1 MTDTQRNN
9 KLQDAADAA
18 RKARA
23 FHRIA
28 KAASLGGA
36 EGAAIAALEEAAPF
50 LIKLIAGLMIA
61 AVLIPMLVF
70 TGMPNMFFGFDGSE
84 TAEVMDMT
92 RKAMAVGGAYIS
104 LKTFE
109 NTQVDA
115 VVTGIVNEYEN
126 EGYEIDHVV
135 VHSSFDEADLLW
147 MIAINSVAFEQD
159 LNTMTVESIWNLSY
173 SSLEKRY
180 RLGIFGEADTTLEI
194 SFEKFDPEV
203 TMEELGF
210 DEEAREWA
218 KALHDIMEKS
228 DALHKYGSYYKPMAI
243 SYSGDTS
250 TAYGGPIDHGGSYNN
265 EIDNSRFIN
274 PYYKNNHDLAVFA
287 TQAWENNWGYVWG
300 TFGNVLT
307 SSLLYYKIEQ
317 YPEGVGNFEGFIREN
332 WLGRR
337 TVDCVG
343 LIKAYGWYNPDTG
356 MMDYAS
362 NGMSDLGAD
371 QMFYAAS
378 ESGSIDTIPEI
389 EGLAVWKSGHI
400 GVYIGGGYVIEAMGT
415 MYGVVRTELT
425 GRGWEGWCKIPFI
438 SYNQ

>member
-1 MTDTQRNN
+1 
-9 KLQDAADAA
+9 
-18 RKARA
+18 
-23 FHRIA
+23 
-28 KAASLGGA
+28 
-36 EGAAIAALEEAAPF
+36 
-50 LIKLIAGLMIA
+50 
-61 AVLIPMLVF
+61 MLVF
-70 TGMPNMFFGFDGSE
+70 TGMPNMFFGFDSSE

-92 RKAMAVGGAYIS
+92 RKAMVVGGAYIS

-126 EGYEIDHVV
+126 AGQKIDHVV
-135 VHSSFDEADLLW
+135 VHSSFSEADLLW

-194 SFEKFDPEV
+194 SFEKFDPEA

-218 KALHDIMEKS
+218 KALHDILEKS
-228 DALHKYGSYYKPMAI
+228 DALHKYESYYKPVAI

-300 TFGNVLT
+300 SALCSLT
-307 SSLLYYKIEQ
+307 ICAEMRNKTRRISRNRE
-317 YPEGVGNFEGFIREN
+317 EIRT
-332 WLGRR
+332 L
-337 TVDCVG
+337 C
-343 LIKAYGWYNPDTG
+343 LIW
-356 MMDYAS
+356 
-362 NGMSDLGAD
+362 
-371 QMFYAAS
+371 Q
-378 ESGSIDTIPEI
+378 
-389 EGLAVWKSGHI
+389 V
-400 GVYIGGGYVIEAMGT
+400 
-415 MYGVVRTELT
+415 
-425 GRGWEGWCKIPFI
+425 
-438 SYNQ
+438 

>member
-1 MTDTQRNN
+1 
-9 KLQDAADAA
+9 
-18 RKARA
+18 
-23 FHRIA
+23 
-28 KAASLGGA
+28 
-36 EGAAIAALEEAAPF
+36 
-50 LIKLIAGLMIA
+50 
-61 AVLIPMLVF
+61 MLVF
-70 TGMPNMFFGFDGSE
+70 TGMPNMFFGFDSSQ

-92 RKAMAVGGAYIS
+92 RKAMAVGGAYLS
-104 LKTFE
+104 LETFE

-115 VVTGIVNEYEN
+115 VVTGIVNQYEN
-126 EGYEIDHVV
+126 EGYEIDHVI
-135 VHSSFDEADLLW
+135 VHSSFDEAALLW

-159 LNTMTVESIWNLSY
+159 LNTMTVESIWGLSY
-173 SSLEKRY
+173 SSLEKRF
-180 RLGIFGEADTTLEI
+180 RFGIFGDAETTLEI
-194 SFEKFDPEV
+194 NFEKFDPEA
-203 TMEELGF
+203 TMADLGF

-218 KALHDIMEKS
+218 RALHDILKKS
-228 DALHKYGSYYKPMAI
+228 DALHKYGSYYKPAQL
-243 SYSGDTS
+243 SYSGDTGG
-250 TAYGGPIDHGGSYNN
+250 AYSGPIDHGGGFQN
-265 EIDNSRFIN
+265 EIDNSRFMN

-287 TQAWENNWGYVWG
+287 IQAWENNWGYVWG

-317 YPEGVGNFEGFIREN
+317 YPEGVGNYESFIREN

-378 ESGSIDTIPEI
+378 VSGSIDTMPEI

-415 MYGVVRTELT
+415 MYGVVRTEVA

-438 SYNQ
+438 SYLE